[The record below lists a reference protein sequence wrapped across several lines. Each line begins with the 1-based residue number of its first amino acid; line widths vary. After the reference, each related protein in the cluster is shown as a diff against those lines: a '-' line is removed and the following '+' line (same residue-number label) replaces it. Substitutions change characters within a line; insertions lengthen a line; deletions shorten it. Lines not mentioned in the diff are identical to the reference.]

1 MEKCAFCKIENTE
14 LYENGVPICL
24 DCSRARDQEAKAVD
38 HEPSIKSE
46 KADSADAGKK

>member
-38 HEPSIKSE
+38 HKPSIKSE

>member
-24 DCSRARDQEAKAVD
+24 KCSKARDQEANAVD
-38 HEPSIKSE
+38 HKPKEKRE

>member
-14 LYENGVPICL
+14 LYANGVPICL
-24 DCSRARDQEAKAVD
+24 KCSEAQDQEANAVD
-38 HEPSIKSE
+38 HKAKEKTA